1 MTFSVNSF
9 VAAIDKSGA
18 RSNLFEVDIS
28 TPTAV
33 TGDSQTLSTM
43 TGLNTASTEGSQWR
57 FLVNAT
63 TLPGYTNGEIAVPYF
78 GRNAYFA
85 GDTTFGD
92 WTVTVLNDESMKI
105 RKGVEIWM
113 EAINSTVSNARSVG
127 IQHSNITGSARIKTF
142 GMGGD
147 SATDATLASSK
158 KTHGVTQVNIFD
170 CWPSNISPI
179 DLSQDAANTIETFQV
194 TWQYNYIEH
203 SNN

>member
-18 RSNLFEVDIS
+18 RSNLFEVDIT
-28 TPTAV
+28 TPSSI
-33 TGDSQTLSTM
+33 TG
-43 TGLNTASTEGSQWR
+43 TGLNTVGDATSQWR

-63 TLPGYTNGEIAVPYF
+63 TLPGYTNGEIPVAYF
-78 GRNAYFA
+78 GRTAYFA

-92 WTVTVLNDESMKI
+92 WTVTVLNDESMKV
-105 RKGVEIWM
+105 RKGIEMWM
-113 EAINSTVSNARSVG
+113 EQINSTTTNIRSVG
-127 IQHSNITGSARIKTF
+127 IQHSNIAGTATIKTF
-142 GMGGD
+142 GMSGD
-147 SATDATLASSK
+147 GAADGTLDTSLTTS
-158 KTHGVTQVNIFD
+158 GVTEVNLFD

-194 TWQYNYIEH
+194 TWQYNYLTH